1 MTDFQG
7 TRIHMKNL
15 VIGMAFAMCCGLIVF
30 AESACSDTAA
40 RPGTAHA
47 VGDNVSCPSLE
58 SMQAAS
64 ASPYAQDLLRKLGQY
79 VSLEREAVNSGEAGQ
94 VVVCAEINS
103 NGNVR
108 AAHIARSA
116 GFPLLDGAVLYALK
130 SMEYGRQVGLP
141 PAEIASSD
149 GTVWLALPVNFQ
161 PASQPV
167 RQAQGPHPCAERAMA
182 CPLASPTDFTFCPGL
197 PPAMERTLQDR
208 VQAAV
213 VRELRYPPGA
223 QRFDI
228 EGKAL
233 LCLAADQRGE
243 ILDAS
248 LVVSSG
254 SPWLDGEALMMAGRM
269 QLKSALTAGYG
280 PLQLPAEGAMVFMP
294 LQWTIGRQ

>member
-1 MTDFQG
+1 
-7 TRIHMKNL
+7 MKNL
-15 VIGMAFAMCCGLIVF
+15 VVGIAFALCCGLVVF
-30 AESACSDTAA
+30 GESACSDTTAK
-40 RPGTAHA
+40 PGTAHA

-64 ASPYAQDLLRKLGQY
+64 ASPYAQDLLRKLGQF
-79 VSLEREAVNSGEAGQ
+79 VSLQSEAVNSGEAGQ
-94 VVVCAEINS
+94 VIVCASINN

-116 GFPLLDGAVLYALK
+116 GFPLLDGAVLYALNG
-130 SMEYGRQVGLP
+130 MESRGQIGLP
-141 PAEIASSD
+141 PAELASSD
-149 GTVWLALPVNFQ
+149 GTAWLALSVDFQ
-161 PASQPV
+161 PSSQPV

-197 PPAMERTLQDR
+197 PPAEERTLQDR

-233 LCLAADQRGE
+233 VCLAADQKGE

-254 SPWLDGEALMMAGRM
+254 SAWLDGEALMVAGRL

-280 PLQLPAEGAMVFMP
+280 PMQLPAEGAMVFMP
-294 LQWTIGRQ
+294 LQWTIGR